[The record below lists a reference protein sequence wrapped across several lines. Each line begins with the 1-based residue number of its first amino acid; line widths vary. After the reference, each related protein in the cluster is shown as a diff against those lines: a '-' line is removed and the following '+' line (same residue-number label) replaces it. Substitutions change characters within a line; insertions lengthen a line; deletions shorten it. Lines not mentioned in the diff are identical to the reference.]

1 MLLYKVTAPRKS
13 KLFNPTRFYRTP
25 DFRSSSTNPKPG
37 YITDCLLYVGD
48 FEEISIHL
56 FPKIHRI
63 RVRNAEASKLKLV
76 SLGFETDPS
85 KKFYIFAH
93 RKDQRQIMEFEATV
107 YAFEGSHFMKTPS
120 NEYISRHPV
129 EAISSESYTMSEI
142 LRRWC
147 IQLIL
152 AASVPKLSDIF
163 SDTGIIYSYQ
173 T

>member
-37 YITDCLLYVGD
+37 YITDYLVYVGD

-63 RVRNAEASKLKLV
+63 RVRNSECARRQLD
-76 SLGFETDPS
+76 SLGFETDPCKS
-85 KKFYIFAH
+85 CFIFVNSE
-93 RKDQRQIMEFEATV
+93 DQTQIMAFEANV
-107 YAFEGSHFMKTPS
+107 YVFEERHFFKVPS
-120 NEYISRHPV
+120 NEYVSRQPV
-129 EAISSESYTMSEI
+129 EAIGSESYAMPEI
-142 LRRWC
+142 IRRWRM
-147 IQLIL
+147 QLIWVP
-152 AASVPKLSDIF
+152 SVAELSGVLTDAGV
-163 SDTGIIYSYQ
+163 TYSYQ